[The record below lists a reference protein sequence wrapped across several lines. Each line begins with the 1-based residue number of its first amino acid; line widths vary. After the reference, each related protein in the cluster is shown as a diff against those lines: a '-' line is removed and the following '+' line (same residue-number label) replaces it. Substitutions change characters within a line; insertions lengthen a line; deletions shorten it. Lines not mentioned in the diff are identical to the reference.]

1 MNEQNKSQT
10 IANAR
15 KKIAQ
20 LRDATDGADLE
31 YRNAVAVG
39 WLSALRLEGLV
50 DSTVFDALYAELKA
64 TVTEVGDSLLHDRT

>member
-1 MNEQNKSQT
+1 MNEQNKSHT

-20 LRDATDGADLE
+20 LRDATNGADLE

>member
-15 KKIAQ
+15 KKIAH